1 MPKPPYTDCSTE
13 SDTTRCRKWGG
24 QKQPVLTASVGDY
37 RDVYVPDDSV
47 LYLDPPYKGTRDYEE
62 QGDFDYEAFYNWCE
76 KQKVPVFISSYD
88 MPADRFRCIEEYSH
102 RSTFAANS
110 NNAVTER
117 IFIPIHQEPPKR
129 PKQLELF

>member
-1 MPKPPYTDCSTE
+1 M
-13 SDTTRCRKWGG
+13 
-24 QKQPVLTASVGDY
+24 LTASVGDY

-47 LYLDPPYKGTRDYEE
+47 LYLDPPYKGTGEYEK
-62 QGDFDYEAFYNWCE
+62 QGDFDYEAFYDWCE

-117 IFIPIHQEPPKR
+117 IFIPIRQEPPKR